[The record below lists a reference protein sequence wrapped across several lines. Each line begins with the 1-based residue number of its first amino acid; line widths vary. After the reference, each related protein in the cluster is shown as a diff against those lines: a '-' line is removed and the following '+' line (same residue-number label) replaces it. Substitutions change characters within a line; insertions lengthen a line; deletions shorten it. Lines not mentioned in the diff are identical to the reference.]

1 MKLKIFISIMFFV
14 ALFIKE
20 ASAYEGAKEL
30 SAVESSDSRPAF
42 RVAYSEFNDPDG
54 PSYLITFR
62 ALVDDKASHDHFLVN
77 YYSVSEKKFIFS
89 WDFANE
95 VHLQNFQIKENQKD
109 LIVQFFNAQKNLKN
123 DVEIVFSKDD
133 GESVQ
138 YYFSL
143 AKLCSKF
150 ALNFKNI
157 TNPDKK
163 CDQ

>member
-1 MKLKIFISIMFFV
+1 MKLNFFFSLIFFWAF
-14 ALFIKE
+14 FIKVGF
-20 ASAYEGAKEL
+20 AYEGAKEL

-62 ALVDDKASHDHFLVN
+62 AQVDDKASHDHFLVN

-89 WDFANE
+89 WDFAKE
-95 VHLQNFQIKENQKD
+95 VHLQNLQIKENQKD
-109 LIVQFFNAQKNLKN
+109 LIAQFFNAQKNIKS
-123 DVEIVFSKDD
+123 DVEIVFSKDE

-138 YYFSL
+138 YYFSIS
-143 AKLCSKF
+143 KLCSKF

-157 TNPDKK
+157 TNPDKR
-163 CDQ
+163 CDW